1 MHDDNRT
8 KLYIEG
14 AWVPSTGG
22 RDGACHGSRQS
33 RCSSRRDGASDQ
45 RRTER
50 FGGALRIGI
59 GIKTGVVI
67 AGTIGGGSKL
77 ELL

>member
-1 MHDDNRT
+1 MITTVRT
-8 KLYIEG
+8 CTSKAPGCPPPAEET
-14 AWVPSTGG
+14 VPVIDPAKVAAAPGVTG
-22 RDGACHGSRQS
+22 HQ
-33 RCSSRRDGASDQ
+33 DQ

-59 GIKTGVVI
+59 GINTGVVI
-67 AGTIGGGSKL
+67 AGTIGGGGKL